1 MFPLL
6 PLYRIYFCSPSRFC
20 LLYASCSSVL
30 VHGWKCSAWEST
42 IVCFY
47 SPADNRYKNRLNSV
61 QPKAGVFHPMQR
73 PELNLNTV
81 LLCWTASALSGLV
94 LWKALL
100 HWVLACSA
108 VWEHVYNKSC
118 VYCYVIL
125 TLACWGAKADER
137 LLVWGSAQAWG
148 LDGRWGRFIND

>member
-1 MFPLL
+1 MCVLPLL
-6 PLYRIYFCSPSRFC
+6 PPLQDLYYFSSSKFC
-20 LLYASCSSVL
+20 LLHASCSSVF
-30 VHGWKCSAWEST
+30 VHGWKHSTWEST

-47 SPADNRYKNRLNSV
+47 SPADNC
-61 QPKAGVFHPMQR
+61 KAEVYHPMQR
-73 PELNLNTV
+73 PELNPNTV
-81 LLCWTASALSGLV
+81 FLCWNISALSGLV

-125 TLACWGAKADER
+125 TLACWGAKAVER
-137 LLVWGSAQAWG
+137 LLVWGAAKARG
-148 LDGRWGRFIND
+148 LGRFIND